1 MIGRMMFG
9 AVIWLV
15 YVAAFF
21 IAIVGMEAMIP

>member
-1 MIGRMMFG
+1 MMFG